1 MTISTTAPSFPSAP
15 EVPWVTS
22 DEGVRVPNT
31 SMLPGST
38 SSDGSWQ
45 PARQQAA
52 DAAGNGGDSE
62 PRWTD
67 SVRAMVRSSPLAAMI
82 GALVLG
88 IVVSRVVR

>member
-1 MTISTTAPSFPSAP
+1 MTISTEAPSFPSAA

-38 SSDGSWQ
+38 SDGDAWQ
-45 PARQQAA
+45 ATTQPSA
-52 DAAGNGGDSE
+52 DAARNDGSE
-62 PRWTD
+62 PQWAD
-67 SVRAMVRSSPLAAMI
+67 NVRAMVRSSPLAAMI

-88 IVVSRVVR
+88 IVVSRVGR